1 MKFLATLA
9 ACTLLVAGM
18 ANDASASEQLIK
30 KNRCNNCHALDK
42 KTVGPSYKDVAA
54 KYKADK
60 EAEARLIKKVTEGGK
75 GVWGNF
81 PMPAKGGF
89 PDVPDGDIQ
98 SMVKYILSL

>member
-9 ACTLLVAGM
+9 ACTFFVAGM
-18 ANDASASEQLIK
+18 ATEASANEQLIK

-75 GVWGNF
+75 GVWGTF

-89 PDVPDGDIQ
+89 PEVPDGDIQ
-98 SMVKYILSL
+98 PMVKYILSL